1 MDKSGG
7 MIMQPQRP
15 LIVTIV
21 CIIGFVTLGLSVF
34 GVPMMYGMITAAY
47 GDWYGRSGCSPWG

>member
-1 MDKSGG
+1 
-7 MIMQPQRP
+7 MIMQYERP
-15 LIVTIV
+15 LIVTIF

-34 GVPMMYGMITAAY
+34 GVPMMYGMIMAAY